1 MDSSKPYNLLGVLSH
16 KNVQDFV
23 PLDSSWTSFLL
34 TTSPKPEKKNS
45 SNKIPPNPWTFGTT
59 EKIIH
64 FLSPQVPASKIR
76 ASLELTM

>member
-16 KNVQDFV
+16 QNVQDFV
-23 PLDSSWTSFLL
+23 PLDSSWKSFLL
-34 TTSPKPEKKNS
+34 TTSPKSEKKKS
-45 SNKIPPNPWTFGTT
+45 SNKNPQTHGPL
-59 EKIIH
+59 EQQKILH